1 MAGYR
6 TDYSMSN
13 NAYYAYQDGEMPLSK
28 WTKAAI
34 LDEIKLISKEDNIV
48 VDFDSLKKLT
58 KNQLMRCLECTSWH
72 HTSSFYNKTS
82 FYAVNIDLI
91 SDCFKPV
98 EKVDTQKK
106 AVSVKKLGTIYYLEW
121 SGTRNHPKATECC
134 ETNIYIETK
143 GCFYLCYKN
152 ATDEKPFFKKK
163 IGSNG
168 TKIDF
173 LEG

>member
-6 TDYSMSN
+6 QDFSMSN

-34 LDEIKLISKEDNIV
+34 LDEIMYLTKEDNIE
-48 VDFDSLKKLT
+48 VDFEALKKLS
-58 KNQLMRCLECTSWH
+58 KSQLTRCLECTSWH
-72 HTSSFYNKTS
+72 HTSKFYNKTS
-82 FYAVNIDLI
+82 FYAVNIEWLD
-91 SDCFKPV
+91 DCFKPF
-98 EKVDTQKK
+98 EKPEKPKNVKPEKK
-106 AVSVKKLGTIYYLEW
+106 FGNIYYLEW

-152 ATDEKPFFKKK
+152 ATDEKPFLKKK